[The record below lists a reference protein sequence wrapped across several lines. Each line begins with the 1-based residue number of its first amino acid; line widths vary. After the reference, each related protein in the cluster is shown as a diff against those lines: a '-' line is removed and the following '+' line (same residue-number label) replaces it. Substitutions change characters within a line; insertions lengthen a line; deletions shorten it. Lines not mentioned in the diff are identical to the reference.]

1 MKKRAENIL
10 TVILIILVLPCA
22 LTLLL
27 GGRME
32 KIYRTIQNEA
42 DYITV
47 KTSGGVLELD
57 LEEYVIGV
65 TASQIPFG
73 YDLEAVKAQ
82 MVVARTN
89 LYHQLQENG
98 KSIEQNF
105 VTMEEL
111 ERAGEA
117 EKFLRAQKETAGEIL
132 TWEDEPIMASFHALS
147 AGNTR
152 DGYETL
158 LTEDYPY
165 LVSKACPGD
174 EKAEG
179 FQKVVEIDPS
189 WADMEVLERDSAGYV
204 MQIQA
209 NGETMSGEEF
219 RSLLGLPSSCF
230 DINKNGDTI
239 LLIISGIGHGLGM
252 SQYTAQQM
260 ALADKDYI
268 DILTYFYKDVTM
280 VRK

>member
-165 LVSKACPGD
+165 LVSKSCPGD

-268 DILTYFYKDVTM
+268 DILTYFYKDVTL